1 MKKVSLYLVAICM
14 SASTA
19 MAASIEDRTTS
30 MESQIIG
37 NHGYHAELARELA
50 SIASEEKYQHDTD
63 VGKAFMRLAEEHA
76 QKAGVK

>member
-1 MKKVSLYLVAICM
+1 MKQVSLYLIAMCM
-14 SASTA
+14 AASTA
-19 MAASIEDRTTS
+19 SAASIEGRTAS
-30 MESQIIG
+30 MESQLKG

-76 QKAGVK
+76 QKAGGK